1 MNMRHST
8 DQMIAAFILVLLMV
22 FINLFLQPLG
32 HSSASS
38 EIDRAAAATA
48 TPKPNNS
55 QTLPPPPSPA
65 SNETLVPEETNEPVI
80 SEATDQAEVTPEVTF
95 ETTSEVTVEATAEVT
110 EAATLEANVAAKD
123 AVVNVQAVDPD
134 IELAVICPRPNVAQ
148 FILRNVGGDML
159 SPGNY
164 SVSNPQSKQD
174 FQLAAGASISF
185 EAAQNAA
192 VEAVYSTSTMQ
203 TVSLRATGT
212 CMSVPTNT
220 PVPTA
225 SYTPG
230 PTRTPRPTRTPTLTP
245 TPSLTFTP
253 SRTSQPTRTPTIT
266 LTPSKTFIP
275 SNTPTPSMT
284 FTPANTSTPSM
295 TFTPSNTPT
304 PSMTYTP
311 SNTPTSSMT
320 FTPSNTP
327 MPTFTPSPTTTA
339 LPGTTLIELSVA
351 CFYALPD
358 GTIKARFQL
367 QNIGGDML
375 SPGTYTLTQPDTA
388 PQPASFLLMAGEKS
402 SFIAARDSLV
412 EAEYSTIMVT
422 SVYLAVT
429 GTCTTNPLGTPFPT
443 STPLVTPTPT
453 DISEGST
460 VTPTIAT
467 SEVAPTLVPTVT
479 SEGVITA
486 CGAVSESEE
495 DSFPVIDMAECA
507 PDTSLVERPD
517 WTPVTVGEQS
527 CPDWLVYHTNMT
539 GDWEIFRLGD
549 LPNGALADPN
559 LSRGVGRRVY
569 DLMPSR
575 SPDQKWISFS
585 SNRDGNWEIYISA
598 VEEPYLQRVTYNTNA
613 VDLDPVWSPT
623 GEHLV
628 YESNRSG
635 NWQLYLFDVT
645 TGMETQLTNSDGNNL
660 NPFWAYSGDKF
671 AFQSDRDGFWQIY
684 ELDIH
689 TFQERLLS
697 DGVGDDHA
705 PVYSGDDQKIAF
717 RSFRD
722 GDHSVT
728 YMMDADGSGVTRVS
742 DPAGHALN
750 QSWSP
755 DDQLIVYQSD
765 LDGDNDIYVYDV
777 ATQTTRLVSDN
788 TIEDYAPTWFCT
800 GPVIVFTSDVTGDSN
815 LFSTAALPIAAAP
828 IIVEDEAAQLTSFPE
843 ADQYPLDAPAEEN
856 ASRQDSLPSPVKNK

>member
-1 MNMRHST
+1 MNNRYAT
-8 DQMIAAFILVLLMV
+8 VRMIAALILFLLILFIS
-22 FINLFLQPLG
+22 LFLQPPG

-38 EIDRAAAATA
+38 EINYAAAATA
-48 TPKPNNS
+48 TPNS
-55 QTLPPPPSPA
+55 GAALAPPPSPTA
-65 SNETLVPEETNEPVI
+65 NETSIPEKTDEPVS
-80 SEATDQAEVTPEVTF
+80 SEATEQVEVTPEVIL
-95 ETTSEVTVEATAEVT
+95 EATAEVT
-110 EAATLEANVAAKD
+110 EPATIESTVEARSPI
-123 AVVNVQAVDPD
+123 VNMQAVEPD
-134 IELAVICPRPNVAQ
+134 IELAVACPRAGVAQ

-159 SPGNY
+159 SPGSY
-164 SVSNPQSKQD
+164 TVSNPQSKQD

-185 EAAQNAA
+185 EAAQNAT

-212 CMSVPTNT
+212 CTTVPTNT
-220 PVPTA
+220 SVPTA
-225 SYTPG
+225 SRTPG
-230 PTRTPRPTRTPTLTP
+230 PTSTPRPTRTPTHTLA
-245 TPSLTFTP
+245 PSLTFTP
-253 SRTSQPTRTPTIT
+253 SRTPQPTRTPTIT
-266 LTPSKTFIP
+266 LTPSKTFTP

-284 FTPANTSTPSM
+284 FTP
-295 TFTPSNTPT
+295 SNTPT
-304 PSMTYTP
+304 ASMTYTP
-311 SNTPTSSMT
+311 SNTPTPSMT

-327 MPTFTPSPTTTA
+327 MPTFTPSPTATA
-339 LPGTTLIELSVA
+339 IPGTTLIELSVA
-351 CFYALPD
+351 CFYAVPD
-358 GTIKARFQL
+358 GAIKARFQL
-367 QNIGGDML
+367 QNVGGDML
-375 SPGTYTLTQPDTA
+375 TPGTYTLTQPDGA
-388 PQPASFLLMAGEKS
+388 PQPTSFLLMAGEKS

-412 EAEYSTIMVT
+412 EAEYSTLTVT

-429 GTCTTNPLGTPFPT
+429 GTCTTNQLGTPFPN
-443 STPLVTPTPT
+443 SPPLVSATPT
-453 DISEGST
+453 DILEGLT
-460 VTPTIAT
+460 ATPTIAT
-467 SEVAPTLVPTVT
+467 SQIAPTIVPTVT

-495 DSFPVIDMAECA
+495 DSFPVIDMSECA
-507 PDTSLVERPD
+507 PDTSVVERPD
-517 WTPVTVGEQS
+517 WTPVTMGEQE

-549 LPNGALADPN
+549 LPNGVQADPN

-575 SPDQKWISFS
+575 SPDQKWITFS

-598 VEEPYLQRVTYNTNA
+598 VEEPYQQRVTYNTNA

-623 GEHLV
+623 GEHIV

-635 NWQLYLFDVT
+635 NWQLYLFNVA
-645 TGMETQLTNSDGNNL
+645 TGVETQLTNSSGNNV
-660 NPFWAYSGDKF
+660 NSFWAYSGDKF

-684 ELDIH
+684 ELDIN

-697 DGVGDDHA
+697 DGAGDDHA

-722 GDHSVT
+722 GDHSVA
-728 YMMDADGSGVTRVS
+728 YVMNADGSAVTRVS
-742 DPAGHALN
+742 DPAGQALN

-755 DDQLIVYQSD
+755 DDQLIAYQSD

-800 GPVIVFTSDVTGDSN
+800 GPVIVFTSDVMGDSN
-815 LFSTAALPIAAAP
+815 LFSTAALPIAAPP
-828 IIVEDEAAQLTSFPE
+828 IIVEEEAAQLTSFPE
-843 ADQYPLDAPAEEN
+843 ADQYPLDSPAEEN
-856 ASRQDSLPSPVKNK
+856 ASRHESLPSPVKNK